1 MIMTFLSF
9 LIIFFIDYGIDP
21 LTIKYFLLIVEYLK
35 ELAIELSGEIIIW
48 AGNLNSSK
56 ESSLDSLNTSKL
68 RKDDYLLIENY
79 RKPLPYT
86 YR

>member
-35 ELAIELSGEIIIW
+35 ELAIELSGEIII
-48 AGNLNSSK
+48 
-56 ESSLDSLNTSKL
+56 
-68 RKDDYLLIENY
+68 
-79 RKPLPYT
+79 
-86 YR
+86 